1 VRYKV
6 SAGCCSQG
14 NPATGDDLTRILID
28 QDEPAFFAV
37 LKHATQERI
46 ERAAVRPRSDQ
57 RAEKYPSPGLTQLD
71 TIWGLVRHGFISP
84 GHRLVISL
92 AP

>member
-1 VRYKV
+1 LRYKV
-6 SAGCCSQG
+6 LASCCSQG
-14 NPATGDDLTRILID
+14 NPATGDDLARILVD
-28 QDEPAFFAV
+28 QDEPASLAV

-46 ERAAVRPRSDQ
+46 ERAAVRPSSDERTQ
-57 RAEKYPSPGLTQLD
+57 KYSSPGLTQLD
-71 TIWGLVRHGFISP
+71 TKWGLVRHGFISP